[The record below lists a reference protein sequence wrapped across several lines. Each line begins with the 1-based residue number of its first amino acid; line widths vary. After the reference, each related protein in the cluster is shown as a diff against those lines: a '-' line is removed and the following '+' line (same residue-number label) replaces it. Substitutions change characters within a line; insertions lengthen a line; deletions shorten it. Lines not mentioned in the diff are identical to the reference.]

1 MASRRT
7 YGSYDDGCAA
17 AHALDLIGERWSL
30 IVVRELMLGPKRFT
44 DLRSGVLGASAN
56 VLSQRLRDLEEA
68 GIVRRVTLGPPAR
81 AQVYELTEWGLEL
94 EPVLRALG
102 RWGVRSPAMPHGAQV
117 SNETTVL
124 SMRTMLEDVPLGDVK
139 VRLELRLGKGDVIRI
154 DTTDGLVIE
163 RGSAADPDAVV
174 TAESTVFTS
183 MAFYGRDLDEAID
196 AGDAT
201 VDGDPNVVRRFL
213 GLLPALT

>member
-81 AQVYELTEWGLEL
+81 AQVYELTEWGLDL

-124 SMRTMLEDVPLGDVK
+124 SMRTMLEDVPLGDVN
-139 VRLELRLGKGDVIRI
+139 VRLELRLGEGDVIRI

-163 RGSAADPDAVV
+163 RGSAVDPDAVV
-174 TAESTVFTS
+174 SAESTVFTS
-183 MAFYGRDLDEAID
+183 MAFYGRDLDEVID
-196 AGDAT
+196 AGDAA
-201 VDGDPNVVRRFL
+201 VDGDRTAVRRFL

>member
-56 VLSQRLRDLEEA
+56 VLSQRLRDLEDA
-68 GIVRRVTLGPPAR
+68 GVVRRVTLGPPVR

-124 SMRTMLEDVPLGDVK
+124 SLRTMLEGAPLGDVK
-139 VRLELRLGKGDVIRI
+139 VRLELHLGREDVIRI
-154 DTTDGLVIE
+154 DTTNGLVIE
-163 RGSAADPDAVV
+163 RGPATDPDAVV

-183 MAFYGRDLDEAID
+183 LAFYGRDLDEAID
-196 AGDAT
+196 AGDVT
-201 VDGDPNVVRRFL
+201 VDGDQAAVRRFL
-213 GLLPALT
+213 DLLPELG

>member
-1 MASRRT
+1 MASRRS

-56 VLSQRLRDLEEA
+56 VLSQRLRDLENA
-68 GIVRRVTLGPPAR
+68 GVVRRATLGPPTR

-102 RWGVRSPAMPHGAQV
+102 RWGVRSPTMPHGAQV

-124 SMRTMLEDVPLGDVK
+124 SLRTMLEDTPLGDVK
-139 VRLELRLGKGDVIRI
+139 VRLELRLGRGDVIRI
-154 DTTDGLVIE
+154 DTTDGLAIE
-163 RGSAADPDAVV
+163 RGTATDADAVV

-183 MAFYGRDLDEAID
+183 MAFYGRNLDEAID

-201 VDGDPNVVRRFL
+201 VDGDRAAVRRFL
-213 GLLPALT
+213 DLLPELT

>member
-81 AQVYELTEWGLEL
+81 AQVYELTEWGLDL

-124 SMRTMLEDVPLGDVK
+124 SMRTMLEDVPLGDVN
-139 VRLELRLGKGDVIRI
+139 VRLELRLGEGDVIRI

-163 RGSAADPDAVV
+163 RGSAVDPDAVV

-201 VDGDPNVVRRFL
+201 VDGDRNAVRRFL
-213 GLLPALT
+213 GLLPALA

>member
-201 VDGDPNVVRRFL
+201 VDGDPNAVRRFL

>member
-1 MASRRT
+1 MASRRS

-56 VLSQRLRDLEEA
+56 VLSQRLRDLENA
-68 GIVRRVTLGPPAR
+68 GVVRRATLGPPTR

-102 RWGVRSPAMPHGAQV
+102 RWGVRSPTMPHGAQV

-124 SMRTMLEDVPLGDVK
+124 SLRTMLEDTPLGDVK
-139 VRLELRLGKGDVIRI
+139 VRLELRLGRGDVIRI

-163 RGSAADPDAVV
+163 RGTATDADAVV

-183 MAFYGRDLDEAID
+183 MAFYGRNLDEAID

-201 VDGDPNVVRRFL
+201 VDGDRAAVRRFL
-213 GLLPALT
+213 DLLPELT